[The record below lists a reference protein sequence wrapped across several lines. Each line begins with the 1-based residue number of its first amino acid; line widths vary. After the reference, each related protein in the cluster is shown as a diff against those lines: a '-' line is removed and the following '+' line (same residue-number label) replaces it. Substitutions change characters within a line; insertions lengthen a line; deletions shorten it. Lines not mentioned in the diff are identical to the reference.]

1 MHPRTQARHSAITD
15 ALTPSAHR
23 PRPSPDRVDR
33 SFLEFLGG
41 GVIVGIQ
48 ARVHGLTWMQIADIR
63 ANVDD
68 QGDVDRWQVTV
79 DISFKVDDA

>member
-1 MHPRTQARHSAITD
+1 MDTAFKVVRVVGESPKSIEEAAKVALRTS
-15 ALTPSAHR
+15 
-23 PRPSPDRVDR
+23 
-33 SFLEFLGG
+33 E
-41 GVIVGIQ
+41 

-63 ANVDD
+63 ANVND